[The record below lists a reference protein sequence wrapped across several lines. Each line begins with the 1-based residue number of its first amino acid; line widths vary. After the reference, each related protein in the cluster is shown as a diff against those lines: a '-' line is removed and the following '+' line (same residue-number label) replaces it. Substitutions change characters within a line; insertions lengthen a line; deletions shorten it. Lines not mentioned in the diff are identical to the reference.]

1 MEWDWGE
8 LNSVIQVGMGSC
20 WFGDPLSHIVRKV
33 VGGMEEVEL
42 WDPSSFS
49 CPQL

>member
-1 MEWDWGE
+1 VG
-8 LNSVIQVGMGSC
+8 LNSVIQVVIDSC
-20 WFGDPLSHIVRKV
+20 WFGDPLSHIMRKV
-33 VGGMEEVEL
+33 VGCMEEVER